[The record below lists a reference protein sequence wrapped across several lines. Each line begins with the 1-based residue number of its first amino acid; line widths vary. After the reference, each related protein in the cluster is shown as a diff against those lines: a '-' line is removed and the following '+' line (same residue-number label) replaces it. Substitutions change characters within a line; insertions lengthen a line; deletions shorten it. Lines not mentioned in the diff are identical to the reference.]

1 MAKTKAARP
10 GSFLNSV
17 LNQSVIDQDSK
28 DTGFKASL
36 LEEIEEKEKPAASE
50 QEEKKTQKKRPA
62 VKKPKEEAVT
72 KEDAP
77 APEKKTVKKE
87 VKKAG
92 RPALSYNPA
101 VTFNVNGTEYEV
113 ENPGQVKR
121 DKLVAYVPEELPLD
135 HLFLQSRK
143 ASFQFGRRRFFRNGT
158 QPLPD
163 FLLLLQYGGAD
174 HGFCIILHDAL
185 LPAAPS
191 VFAEPAS

>member
-36 LEEIEEKEKPAASE
+36 LEEIEEKEQPAASE

-121 DKLVAYVPEELPLD
+121 DKLVAYVPEELKEEFTRACFANGQNVSVAIN
-135 HLFLQSRK
+135 FLAKIYVEETKKQIE
-143 ASFQFGRRRFFRNGT
+143 RNK
-158 QPLPD
+158 
-163 FLLLLQYGGAD
+163 
-174 HGFCIILHDAL
+174 
-185 LPAAPS
+185 
-191 VFAEPAS
+191 